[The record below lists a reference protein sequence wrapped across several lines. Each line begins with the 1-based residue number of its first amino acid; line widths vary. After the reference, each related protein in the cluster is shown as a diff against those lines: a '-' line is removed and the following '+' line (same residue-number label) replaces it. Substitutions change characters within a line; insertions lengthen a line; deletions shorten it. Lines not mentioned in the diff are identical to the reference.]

1 MAMYLPEKVYTR
13 GRNDGVNPWAVVDP
27 DQVVNI
33 FVRQEKTGALI
44 KAFGDS
50 AKSDGAKNKKYANMY
65 PFGMIDDSF
74 AVDYNSNHLA
84 MAFNYIYDFYFAFD
98 KTLPS
103 SLPSLESL
111 LEKWKLVST
120 ANKWSNF
127 YLADSV
133 EFKLRSIGLDEEKAK
148 YATFSEKQIERMAY
162 TEHNRWNMEK
172 LLMGYRALG
181 KNEQGKVVNVKMLKN
196 YMYVHNLIKPY
207 EDLNDEEKQ
216 LDRNIIRKL
225 PDILR
230 MLNTLN

>member
-1 MAMYLPEKVYTR
+1 
-13 GRNDGVNPWAVVDP
+13 
-27 DQVVNI
+27 
-33 FVRQEKTGALI
+33 
-44 KAFGDS
+44 
-50 AKSDGAKNKKYANMY
+50 
-65 PFGMIDDSF
+65 
-74 AVDYNSNHLA
+74 
-84 MAFNYIYDFYFAFD
+84 
-98 KTLPS
+98 
-103 SLPSLESL
+103 
-111 LEKWKLVST
+111 
-120 ANKWSNF
+120 
-127 YLADSV
+127 
-133 EFKLRSIGLDEEKAK
+133 
-148 YATFSEKQIERMAY
+148 MAY